1 MIQNNSQEKKRTF
14 ENSCLYNPKKLRN
27 SREKQRNLE
36 RKVMRCRYEARENQ
50 VGRFDGDLWVVEGG
64 VWR

>member
-1 MIQNNSQEKKRTF
+1 MIRKNGQEKKNIRKF
-14 ENSCLYNPKKLRN
+14 FQKKLRN

-36 RKVMRCRYEARENQ
+36 RKVMRCGYEARENQ
-50 VGRFDGDLWVVEGG
+50 LGRFDVDLWVVEGG